1 MGYKTAKLKT
11 PTQELIEQCK
21 EEYLKH
27 HPEMK
32 QIPLSKDKI
41 IFEIASHYLRSP

>member
-1 MGYKTAKLKT
+1 MTERKT
-11 PTQELIEQCK
+11 LIVNKNVHDLLLLCK

-32 QIPLSKDKI
+32 ETPISMNKI
-41 IFEIASHYLRSP
+41 IFEISAWYLR